1 MTAAWAWTLG
11 GTFAA
16 EDPLSRGRYDG
27 DVIERLA
34 GEARTGLGKLEI
46 GITDGAGYDLAV
58 SGPQQQRRTQHH
70 RDQAAPF
77 R

>member
-1 MTAAWAWTLG
+1 MG

-34 GEARTGLGKLEI
+34 GEARTGLGKIEI

-58 SGPQQQRRTQHH
+58 SGPKVDPACRWMIRAPASTAI
-70 RDQAAPF
+70 QAAIA